1 MHPWS
6 YAISLPS
13 CAAGAAPVDCTDEE
27 HWETTE
33 RFFVEDSG
41 IGALS
46 VVEVEEDNH
55 TKRKIIKL
63 NAALVSR

>member
-1 MHPWS
+1 M
-6 YAISLPS
+6 
-13 CAAGAAPVDCTDEE
+13 DCTDEE

-63 NAALVSR
+63 NAALVSG